1 MEPINIL
8 IPLGGKGTRF
18 AGFGSP
24 KALIPIFGKP
34 MISHVLDHLHTI
46 PEDNVVIVYNHT
58 LDDHN
63 FAKIVATKYPH
74 IKLVQLLIQ
83 TAGASHTIR
92 AAFPH
97 LHFQKTLVLDC
108 DTFYS
113 NDIVSLFARLPT
125 PPSFSPI
132 NPPTNRPFSPI
143 FASTPTPAKFSISPK
158 KSKSPTTPTP
168 AHTASS
174 AFPIS
179 NIIVK
184 LTPLHTTANRIHHV
198 SSKP

>member
-24 KALIPIFGKP
+24 KALIPIYGKP
-34 MISHVLDHLHTI
+34 MIAHVLDRLRTI
-46 PEDNVVIVYNHT
+46 PDDNVVIVYNHT

-63 FAKIVATKYPH
+63 FAEVVAAKYPH
-74 IKLVQLLIQ
+74 IKLVRLLNQ

-97 LHFQKTLVLDC
+97 LRFEKTLVLDC

-113 NDIVSLFARLPT
+113 NDIVSLFRAAPHST
-125 PPSFSPI
+125 VFFTNKSPDQ
-132 NPPTNRPFSPI
+132 PPI
-143 FASTPTPAKFSISPK
+143 FS
-158 KSKSPTTPTP
+158 
-168 AHTASS
+168 
-174 AFPIS
+174 
-179 NIIVK
+179 IIV
-184 LTPLHTTANRIHHV
+184 LMTHEV
-198 SSKP
+198 